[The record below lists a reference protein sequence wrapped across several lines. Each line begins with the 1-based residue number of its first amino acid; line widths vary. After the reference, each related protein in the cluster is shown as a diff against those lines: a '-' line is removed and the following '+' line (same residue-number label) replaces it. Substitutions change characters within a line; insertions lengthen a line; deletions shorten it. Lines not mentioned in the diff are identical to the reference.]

1 VADDQTIQQRFV
13 QSLLDRIRADTYPSL
28 AYMDLLEATVR
39 DPDQLVEYLEA
50 LIEKVEATRFP
61 SLTLMRRIQRIVA
74 GFPG

>member
-1 VADDQTIQQRFV
+1 VADQTVQQRFV

-28 AYMDLLEATVR
+28 AYMDLFEATVR

-61 SLTLMRRIQRIVA
+61 SLTMLRRIQRIVA